1 MTRLTSPETELRME
15 RGNYIAF
22 FKKCWARSVRSFCSL
37 VTSFAPMH
45 KSVSPYM
52 IRYGLLIAAS

>member
-22 FKKCWARSVRSFCSL
+22 FKKVLGEVCPFFLQFSNKFCPHAQIC
-37 VTSFAPMH
+37 FFIH
-45 KSVSPYM
+45 D
-52 IRYGLLIAAS
+52 